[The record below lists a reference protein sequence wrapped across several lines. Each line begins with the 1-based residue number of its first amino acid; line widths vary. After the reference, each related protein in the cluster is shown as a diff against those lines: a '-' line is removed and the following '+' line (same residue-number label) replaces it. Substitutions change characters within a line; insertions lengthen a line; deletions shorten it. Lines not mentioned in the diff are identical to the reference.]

1 MNTKELAKV
10 LGEKGLNPEQVAKII
25 ERYEK
30 QKERVKKYQ
39 KEKYYK
45 ISTTVKKEVVQKISS
60 TTGIP
65 ENIVKKYLAGIKAIN
80 SVPKDVKEKIKQTLI
95 NQGIKDFQALSGAHF
110 SEAVAEGEK

>member
-10 LGEKGLNPEQVAKII
+10 LGEKGLTPEQVAKIV

-39 KEKYYK
+39 KEKYHK
-45 ISTTVKKEVVQKISS
+45 VSISVKKEVVQKISS

-65 ENIVKKYLAGIKAIN
+65 EDMVKKYLAGIKAT
-80 SVPKDVKEKIKQTLI
+80 SFVPKEVKEKIKQALV
-95 NQGIKDFQALSGAHF
+95 NQGIRDL
-110 SEAVAEGEK
+110 